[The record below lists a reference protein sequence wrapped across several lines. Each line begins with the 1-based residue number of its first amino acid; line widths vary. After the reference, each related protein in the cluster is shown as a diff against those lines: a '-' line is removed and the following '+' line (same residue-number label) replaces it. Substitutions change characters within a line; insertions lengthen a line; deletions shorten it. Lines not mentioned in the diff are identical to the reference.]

1 MTTKTESKLPAI
13 FAACCANDDTRY
25 DMNQPWRHGG
35 YIYATDSRICVR
47 MKDDP
52 AIELPLVD
60 EERTL
65 PPVQE
70 LFLNANLSPTKFSI
84 EGIEIK
90 IKMAKCLDC
99 GGTGKESGECD
110 KCDGTGYAECPE
122 CRHEDLCDECD
133 GTGERGR
140 TDKDC
145 TVCNG
150 AKVKP
155 DLTIVHNFDG
165 KFCLSHYYID
175 LLQRHGVTH
184 VSPNRDKSE
193 TLAVSF
199 SVGEVEGLVMPNS
212 IAAGK

>member
-13 FAACCANDDTRY
+13 FAACCTNDDTWY

-35 YIYATDSRICVR
+35 YIYATDGRICVR

-52 AIELPLVD
+52 AIELPLAD
-60 EERTL
+60 EKPNL
-65 PPVQE
+65 PPAHE
-70 LFLNANLSPTKFSI
+70 SFRDAKPSPMKFSI

-99 GGTGKESGECD
+99 GGAGKQSGICD
-110 KCDGTGYAECPE
+110 KCDGTGFVECPE
-122 CRHEDLCDECD
+122 CRQKTECDECD
-133 GTGERGR
+133 GTGECGR
-140 TDKDC
+140 SDRDC
-145 TVCNG
+145 PFCNG

-165 KFCLSHYYID
+165 KFGLSYCYID

-184 VSPNRDKSE
+184 VSPNREKPE